1 MRKRHCC
8 RKCGEEILPSEGMI
22 DGMHEMCY
30 VELEGQIEEALIRED
45 GEIGAVMDM
54 RGGK

>member
-1 MRKRHCC
+1 MRRNYC

-30 VELEGQIEEALIRED
+30 VELEGQIEEALIREN
-45 GEIGAVMDM
+45 GEIGAVIDM